1 MKNSFLILFT
11 LSLFQLSCVGVR
23 KSDLYKQ
30 LSDSKLQISNF
41 EKNIS
46 DKDLQI
52 SSNIILQNQ
61 QKSKI
66 DSLSRSLISLKSE
79 NESLSKKVSAEN
91 SAEAK
96 TKTTKN
102 KEFFENGFLKSES
115 ETTESESKI
124 LDKKNQ
130 EIEQWKYSVNIL
142 QEKLYQKQTELFASE
157 NSNTRL
163 KQKNSELTKIISDKK
178 SSNSSKDIKKTKETE
193 NKKPSFAWFVLAFF
207 IGVAFLPS
215 LKLIFKK

>member
-30 LSDSKLQISNF
+30 LSDSKLQISNY

-46 DKDLQI
+46 DKNLEI
-52 SSNIILQNQ
+52 SSNSIFQKQ

-66 DSLSRSLISLKSE
+66 DSLSKSLFSLKSE
-79 NESLSKKVSAEN
+79 NESLSKKISAEN
-91 SAEAK
+91 SSEAK
-96 TKTTKN
+96 TKIFKSR
-102 KEFFENGFLKSES
+102 EFYQNGSVKSETESSES
-115 ETTESESKI
+115 ENKV

-130 EIEQWKYSVNIL
+130 EIEQYKYSVNIL
-142 QEKLYQKQTELFASE
+142 QQKLSQKEIELNASE
-157 NSNTRL
+157 NSNVRL
-163 KQKNSELTKIISDKK
+163 KEKNSELIKIVSDKK